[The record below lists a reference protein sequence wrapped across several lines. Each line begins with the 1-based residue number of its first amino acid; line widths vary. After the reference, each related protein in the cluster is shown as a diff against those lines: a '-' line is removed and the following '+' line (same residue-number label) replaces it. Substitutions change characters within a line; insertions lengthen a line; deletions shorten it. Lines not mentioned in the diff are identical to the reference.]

1 MGEHKI
7 HPCPSGGRCR
17 LFPRRAGNLVGA
29 VAAFLTGG
37 SLTLQTAMISS
48 NNTQSDKA
56 HPTLIANGPEVIFMT
71 LDLFDFCK

>member
-7 HPCPSGGRCR
+7 HPCPSGGRFR

-37 SLTLQTAMISS
+37 CLTLRTATTNS
-48 NNTQSDKA
+48 NNAQSDKA
-56 HPTLIANGPEVIFMT
+56 HPTLIGNGVEEIFMT
-71 LDLFDFCK
+71 MGLFVFCK